1 MSSYIPLTECLFI
14 TFVVKY
20 RIHLPLA
27 VLALLVHQICQVL
40 FYLHHLVEDVVA
52 PLDFLLEGDP
62 GLLQQVRLDIAAS
75 QLALRVEVDPDE
87 LALNYSEEI
96 RLGFFKQNLVK

>member
-1 MSSYIPLTECLFI
+1 M
-14 TFVVKY
+14 
-20 RIHLPLA
+20 
-27 VLALLVHQICQVL
+27 LALLVHQICQMIC
-40 FYLHHLVEDVVA
+40 YLHHLVEDVVA

-62 GLLQQVRLDIAAS
+62 GLLQQVSLNVTAC

-96 RLGFFKQNLVK
+96 RLGLLPISSEMKI